1 MYGDRK
7 ILTRTEASIMDDW
20 EIYQDVEK
28 SIDYAFDHKFF
39 LNMYEYLKSKKIRKM
54 DAKEF
59 IHSTTGKEL
68 QDLINDLEEY
78 IHGGADDEHRQ
89 LREAYGHLGKP
100 EARKI
105 KNYLQGILDDARRYG
120 QERQSRK
127 RKSK

>member
-1 MYGDRK
+1 M
-7 ILTRTEASIMDDW
+7 EEW
-20 EIYQDVEK
+20 EIYQTVEQ

-39 LNMYEYLKSKKIRKM
+39 LNMYEYLKSKKIRKI

-59 IHSTTGKEL
+59 INSTTGKEL
-68 QDLINDLEEY
+68 QDLIVDLEDY
-78 IHGGADDEHRQ
+78 IEGGNDSAHKQ